1 MAYTLTDLNTCEQ
14 QILKLQTGLRLGD
27 KSITYGDL
35 DQQIRVRD
43 MIRADL
49 VAQGIAVP
57 GIATPGSRPRGWRIT
72 TSKGL

>member
-1 MAYTLTDLNTCEQ
+1 MAYTLTDLTTCEQ

-49 VAQGIAVP
+49 AAQGIALP
-57 GIATPGSRPRGWRIT
+57 GIASPGSRPRGWRIS